1 MIAKEYILNAL
12 QREYTFKSGVDV
24 ETIDFVEEG
33 YLNSLAII
41 QFVVE
46 LEDEFNIEFSEE
58 ELNDPDFRVVGK
70 LVELVEKKVG
80 TA

>member
-24 ETIDFVEEG
+24 DTIDFVEEG

-46 LEDEFNIEFSEE
+46 LEDEFNIEFSED

-70 LVELVEKKVG
+70 LIELVEKKVG